1 MRLHDKVAPKRYEQ
15 ILQEIRYER
24 QAETKR
30 IERLSTILAKKV
42 DSAKMKRLRER
53 WAGAKLA

>member
-1 MRLHDKVAPKRYEQ
+1 MRFYDRFACNGYEEN
-15 ILQEIRYER
+15 LQQTRYER

-42 DSAKMKRLRER
+42 DILKLKTLSER
-53 WAGAKLA
+53 VA

>member
-1 MRLHDKVAPKRYEQ
+1 MKLRDKFAPKRYEQ

-30 IERLSTILAKKV
+30 IERLSMILAKKI
-42 DSAKMKRLRER
+42 DSATMKRLRER
-53 WAGAKLA
+53 WVGAELA